1 MRDIVFVDDISV
13 DILTSFFIQKI
24 WIALKIRGT
33 MHDLP
38 RRCTVVIDEVF
49 QTPTAQKLL
58 SKYFVQSAKFGL
70 KFVLTLHY
78 IDQLSKEAQLALKN
92 SNASYMLI
100 SGVDKKA
107 FIALQEEFETHGYT
121 LDDLLNLKQ
130 YDSLNLIKS
139 KDGYKSFITHLPP
152 KLKVTENKI
161 QKVA

>member
-1 MRDIVFVDDISV
+1 
-13 DILTSFFIQKI
+13 
-24 WIALKIRGT
+24 
-33 MHDLP
+33 MHELP
-38 RRCTVVIDEVF
+38 KRCSVVIDEVF
-49 QTPTAQKLL
+49 QTPTAQKFL

-70 KFVLTLHY
+70 KFVLTIHY
-78 IDQLSKEAQLALKN
+78 MDQLSKEAQASLKN

-107 FIALQEEFETHGYT
+107 FIALQEEFEAHGYT

-139 KDGYKSFITHLPP
+139 KDGYKAFITHLPP

-161 QKVA
+161 QKAA